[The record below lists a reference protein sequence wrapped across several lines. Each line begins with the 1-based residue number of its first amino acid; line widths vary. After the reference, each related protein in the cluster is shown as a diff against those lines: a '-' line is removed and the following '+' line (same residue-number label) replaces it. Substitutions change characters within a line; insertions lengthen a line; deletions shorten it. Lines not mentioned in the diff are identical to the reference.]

1 MWDPKLSGQNVS
13 VLDDHKKGFENSQV
27 ESGFLSGP
35 QTYSSSDI
43 GIDVDQDLSAKHIAA
58 VHQQN
63 NFQQSFTDSGL
74 VSDLGNSDQ
83 IISSEKDI
91 KPQSNMIL
99 DSRVDSGL
107 SEWFCNLNLD
117 NSSQPINNLSS
128 TIEKK
133 ELKAQRDLQA
143 NLWKLYYRQD
153 EEGDT

>member
-13 VLDDHKKGFENSQV
+13 VLDDHKKEFENSQV

-43 GIDVDQDLSAKHIAA
+43 GIEVDEDLSAKHISAQ
-58 VHQQN
+58 QQN

-74 VSDLGNSDQ
+74 VSDLGNSEQ
-83 IISSEKDI
+83 ISDKDI

-117 NSSQPINNLSS
+117 NSAQPINNLSS

-133 ELKAQRDLQA
+133 EQKAQRDLQA